1 MIAKTS
7 ARANRHSREKC
18 VKIPAAWITDER
30 IKNEFR
36 TLAYLVALCAKSKT
50 ESCYLG
56 DDIIAGE
63 LGEEKE
69 RVGRILEKLKELGY
83 IELQTAKSE
92 AIIARKIT
100 IKF

>member
-30 IKNEFR
+30 IKDEFR
-36 TLAYLVALCAKSKT
+36 TLAYLAALCAKSNT
-50 ESCYLG
+50 GSCYLG

-69 RVGRILEKLKELGY
+69 RIGRILEKLKELGY
-83 IELQTAKSE
+83 IELQTAKSD
-92 AIIARKIT
+92 AIIARRIT

>member
-1 MIAKTS
+1 MLKT
-7 ARANRHSREKC
+7 KC

-30 IKNEFR
+30 IKDEFR
-36 TLAYLVALCAKSKT
+36 ALVYLAALCAKAKT
-50 ESCYLG
+50 GSCYLG

-69 RVGRILEKLKELGY
+69 RVARILEKLKKLVY

-92 AIIARKIT
+92 AIIARKISIT
-100 IKF
+100 E

>member
-1 MIAKTS
+1 VFKT
-7 ARANRHSREKC
+7 KC

-36 TLAYLVALCAKSKT
+36 TLVYLAALCAKSKT
-50 ESCYLG
+50 GSCYLG
-56 DDIIAGE
+56 DDIIAEE

-69 RVGRILEKLKELGY
+69 RVAQILEKLKELGY

-92 AIIARKIT
+92 AIIARRIT

>member
-1 MIAKTS
+1 MFKT
-7 ARANRHSREKC
+7 KC

-30 IKNEFR
+30 IKDEFR
-36 TLAYLVALCAKSKT
+36 TLVYLATLCAKSKT
-50 ESCYLG
+50 GSCYLG

-69 RVGRILEKLKELGY
+69 WIARILEKLKELGY

>member
-1 MIAKTS
+1 MIK
-7 ARANRHSREKC
+7 NKC
-18 VKIPAAWITDER
+18 VKIPAAWITDEH

-36 TLAYLVALCAKSKT
+36 TLVYLATLCAKSKT
-50 ESCYLG
+50 GSCYLG

-69 RVGRILEKLKELGY
+69 RIARILEKLKELGY